1 MSGADRGSSSRELL
15 RKGLRCGLPIG
26 IGYFSVA
33 FSFGIAAVSMGISW
47 WEAVLISFT
56 NLTSSGQFAGIGIIA
71 ASGSYLEMALTQLV
85 INIRYTLMGISFS
98 QKKAASFKGLKL
110 LVLGHCITDEIFAV
124 AMSTPGEIR
133 APFMAGLSV
142 LPYIGWTGGTLAGAV
157 CGNILPASVSDAM
170 GVMIYGMFIAVIVPA
185 VKKERSVMLVVL
197 LAVLISC
204 VIHFVP
210 AFDFVTDGF
219 AIIICAVA
227 ASLFGA
233 ALFPVRKED
242 EYAA

>member
-56 NLTSSGQFAGIGIIA
+56 NLTPSGLFAGIGIIA

-185 VKKERSVMLVVL
+185 AKKERPVLTVVL

-204 VIHFVP
+204 IIHFVP
-210 AFDFVTDGF
+210 AFDFITDGF
-219 AIIICAVA
+219 AIIICAVV
-227 ASLFGA
+227 ASLIGA
-233 ALFPVRKED
+233 VLFPVRKED
-242 EYAA
+242 DYAA

>member
-1 MSGADRGSSSRELL
+1 MSGADRKDTKTELF
-15 RKGLRCGLPIG
+15 RRGLRCGLPIG

-71 ASGSYLEMALTQLV
+71 ASGSYLEMALTQLI

-98 QKKAASFKGLKL
+98 QKKAESFKGAKL

-124 AMSTPGEIR
+124 AMSSPGEIR
-133 APFMAGLSV
+133 APFMAGLSI

-157 CGNILPASVSDAM
+157 LGNVLPSSVSDAL

-185 VKKERSVMLVVL
+185 MKSERSVLLVVL
-197 LAVLISC
+197 LAVFISC
-204 VIHFVP
+204 ILYFVP
-210 AFDFVTDGF
+210 VFDFITGGF
-219 AIIICAVA
+219 SIIICAVI
-227 ASLFGA
+227 ASAFGA
-233 ALFPVRKED
+233 SVFPVRKED